1 VVTTVECDK
10 NTNLVFYMENIGLRI
25 CYKLWRKGLVIGIII
40 LFFRTN
46 IIPSTGIIEKERKKE
61 DGNMITIFIY
71 DNIYY

>member
-1 VVTTVECDK
+1 
-10 NTNLVFYMENIGLRI
+10 MENIGLRI